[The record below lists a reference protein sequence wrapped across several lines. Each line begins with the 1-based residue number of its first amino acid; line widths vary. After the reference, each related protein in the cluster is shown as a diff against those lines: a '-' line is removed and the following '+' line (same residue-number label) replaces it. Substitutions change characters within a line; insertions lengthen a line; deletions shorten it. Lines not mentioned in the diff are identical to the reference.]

1 MHPLKEAFEEWHS
14 TFYVQDLERYAD
26 TYKNSKTRARW
37 EGFLGAFDVMY
48 DMETG
53 SKAANAALVEVT
65 MEEL

>member
-14 TFYVQDLERYAD
+14 TFYVQDLETYAD

-48 DMETG
+48 
-53 SKAANAALVEVT
+53 NN
-65 MEEL
+65 EENKQLEQL